1 MKAEASSGRPGN
13 NSVTGARS
21 LDGTGTLA
29 PHTRTLGGNMHI
41 RTTTTITAGLLL
53 ALTACSSSINDKS
66 RGYNAD
72 NLTQAETRFM
82 DVVYDISTSKDD
94 LSDSTAGEVSKAAG
108 AFRLFCLADEGERA
122 GKVDED
128 GKLSKA
134 DRERL
139 NKAFADH
146 LCTGDEKADDSKAG
160 AEESPDAAGGTHDKD
175 VKVTGQG
182 PKTEYDFTTYR
193 IAFTVT
199 NSGSE
204 AANYWI
210 EFEAYDKDGDFLGS
224 SGSSVE
230 RLGPGKTKTDE
241 VDLYDEEIEN
251 GKLSDI
257 DTVKVKKVEYC
268 DGSDDDPIMCQI

>member
-1 MKAEASSGRPGN
+1 
-13 NSVTGARS
+13 
-21 LDGTGTLA
+21 
-29 PHTRTLGGNMHI
+29 MHI
-41 RTTTTITAGLLL
+41 RTTTAITAGLLL

-82 DVVYDISTSKDD
+82 DVVYDISTDKNKIEN
-94 LSDSTAGEVSKAAG
+94 STAGEMASTVK
-108 AFRLFCLADEGERA
+108 AFRLFCLADEDGRA
-122 GKVDED
+122 QKMDDD
-128 GKLSKA
+128 GKLSAA
-134 DRERL
+134 DHKQL

-146 LCTGDEKADDSKAG
+146 LCTGDEADPAG
-160 AEESPDAAGGTHDKD
+160 EEAPEESKEPAKSAHDKD
-175 VKVTGQG
+175 VKVTSQG

-210 EFEAYDKDGDFLGS
+210 TLEAYDKDGDFLGS
-224 SGSSVE
+224 TGSSVE

-241 VDLYDEEIEN
+241 VDLYDEMIEN
-251 GKLSDI
+251 GKLSDV

-268 DGSDDDPIMCQI
+268 DGSDGEPIMCQI